1 MWKVFLVAL
10 ALLAGGCTS
19 MPQKFDLA
27 ASKDQGALVMSVRYS
42 ADDLTNDSSTIFRGA
57 TLSLRKEDAF
67 MHFGDVA
74 VSSRLVRGIDIE
86 GERFAKLNVL
96 LLAPGTYT
104 LWRVEV
110 AGWVAVLKQPLSVTI
125 RPGRATYAGMV
136 QVHAIPGMRY
146 RMDTF
151 DMQERDIPLFM
162 KHWPDVSRDAIDVQ
176 MPS

>member
-1 MWKVFLVAL
+1 
-10 ALLAGGCTS
+10 
-19 MPQKFDLA
+19 MPQKFDLP
-27 ASKDQGALVMSVRYS
+27 ASKDQGALVVSVRYS
-42 ADDLTNDSSTIFRGA
+42 ADDLTDDSSTFFRWT
-57 TLSLRKEDAF
+57 TLTLRRDDAF
-67 MHFGDVA
+67 MNLGDVFI
-74 VSSRLVRGIDIE
+74 SSRLVRGIEIE
-86 GERFAKLNVL
+86 GERFTRLNVL

-104 LWRVEV
+104 LWSVEV